1 MRKLTLPLLAS
12 LALTAGC
19 ASPPHMDEPGVVSV
33 IGGISAKTSEYKP
46 DALKKCPSGSKDV
59 DFLYSGAI
67 GIGLANAMYYRCK

>member
-1 MRKLTLPLLAS
+1 MTRGLILTVLVLS
-12 LALTAGC
+12 GC
-19 ASPPHMDEPGVVSV
+19 ASPPHMDEPGVVYV
-33 IGGISAKTSEYKP
+33 VGGISAKTSEYKP